1 MVSVIVTVA
10 ALTAPLNVVPP
21 DCVIVKV
28 PMSVP
33 TAPATVTDPNVLRV
47 RLLANPAAVPVIDS
61 RLMILL
67 IPVPTVRV
75 TLSARVAFPIVIAPV
90 DVPPTS
96 DVPPTF
102 TPVVPRLITPVPAA
116 VIVPLMVLPEGAVAT
131 TPPVNPIVSP
141 PLPSVTVP
149 VFPNVVVP
157 AIVFAAPVI
166 DTL

>member
-1 MVSVIVTVA
+1 MSVIVTVA

-33 TAPATVTDPNVLRV
+33 TAPAVTAPKVLRV
-47 RLLANPAAVPVIDS
+47 RLLANPAAVPVIDP
-61 RLMILL
+61 RVMILL

-75 TLSARVAFPIVIAPV
+75 TLSTRVAFPIVIAPV

-116 VIVPLMVLPEGAVAT
+116 VIVPLMVLLEGAVAT

-141 PLPSVTVP
+141 PSPSVTVP
-149 VFPNVVVP
+149 VFPKVVAP